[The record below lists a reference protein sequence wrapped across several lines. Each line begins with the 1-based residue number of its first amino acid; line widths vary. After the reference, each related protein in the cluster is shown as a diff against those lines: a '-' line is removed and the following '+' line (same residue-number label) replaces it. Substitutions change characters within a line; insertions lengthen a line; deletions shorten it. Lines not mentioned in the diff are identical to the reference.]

1 MNILIL
7 DYILSRLIDL
17 NVVIRLEMAQSI
29 YWFKFPNEEYYEFL
43 CELDTLF
50 KTIGD
55 VMIEKNL
62 IKSPIFFANGKR
74 VAYTATIESVNPI
87 GPIAVLEDLECM
99 MFFQYLNGERLSI
112 PVNRNT
118 AFAEVRSMLAHIGKS
133 PNVRF
138 ILCGEVVQDTETME
152 SVDVFANPVVHI
164 V

>member
-1 MNILIL
+1 MT
-7 DYILSRLIDL
+7 
-17 NVVIRLEMAQSI
+17 QSI
-29 YWFKFPNEEYYEFL
+29 YWFKFPNGEYCEFL
-43 CELDTLF
+43 CEQSTSF
-50 KTIGD
+50 QIIGG
-55 VMIEKNL
+55 VMTEKNL
-62 IKSPIFFANGKR
+62 IKSPIFFSNGKR
-74 VAYTATIESVNPI
+74 VAYNATIESVNPI

-118 AFAEVRSMLAHIGKS
+118 TFAEVRAMLAHIGKS